1 MTYRV
6 IANFKDLQDD
16 NYRYAPGDVFPRD
29 GRKIA
34 KKRLAELMSPTNK
47 LGKPVIEEVVEEAE
61 VEAEVNEEKDAD

>member
-1 MTYRV
+1 MTYQV

-47 LGKPVIEEVVEEAE
+47 LGKPVIEEVVEE
-61 VEAEVNEEKDAD
+61 VEEEVNEEKDAD